1 MKRQA
6 FNVPRRQT
14 AAPAGIPTDG
24 AGQPGN
30 KAGARKQPLTA
41 SNAANVVKTESSED
55 VNRAFS
61 VLYTA
66 RSGKKRHNKTWS
78 GAMLTTTYHSAGK
91 PVTGD
96 FVRPSLSQLICRCNV
111 PESVPSELCP
121 QVDGSLGSSGS
132 NHVDASDQYVMHQ
145 SHQQYIGMRGEL
157 AVAG

>member
-14 AAPAGIPTDG
+14 AAPADIPTDG

-78 GAMLTTTYHSAGK
+78 GAMLTTAQA
-91 PVTGD
+91 
-96 FVRPSLSQLICRCNV
+96 SLSQATL
-111 PESVPSELCP
+111 
-121 QVDGSLGSSGS
+121 
-132 NHVDASDQYVMHQ
+132 SDQACH
-145 SHQQYIGMRGEL
+145 S
-157 AVAG
+157 